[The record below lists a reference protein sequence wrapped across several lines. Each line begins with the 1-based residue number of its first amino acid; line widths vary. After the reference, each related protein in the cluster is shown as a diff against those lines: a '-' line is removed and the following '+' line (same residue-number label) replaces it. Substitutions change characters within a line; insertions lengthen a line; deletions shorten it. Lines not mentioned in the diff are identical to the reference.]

1 MAVNGQLGQAATGD
15 GLDHPIDWPVSR
27 TYLKLALGFI
37 IAGSGAYLAGLLALT
52 EGQGLRAMLAVAYS
66 ALAVIAWL
74 LLARGRT
81 RAAVWFL
88 GGGVWCCM
96 TVAAFYLGGVGSTP
110 IIIYPMIILLA
121 GWMVS
126 VRAAAVTASLTLAA
140 TLGMVLAESR
150 GWLPAPPETLPLM
163 RWFVQGCTFV
173 LTAFLII
180 SLVRAYRERQ
190 VELQALGNALRQR
203 AAELEAST
211 SDLHRAQAVA
221 HVGSWVYDLA
231 GDVMRLSAETCRIF
245 GLPEGTTGSHAAY
258 LSRVHAEDRGAV
270 AEAWRAALAG
280 GAMFDSEHRIMVGQR
295 VAWVRQVAEFHR
307 NPAGMAE
314 RAIGTTHDITERK
327 RHEAEVAAARR
338 QLDATLAAIP
348 DLLFEVGLDGRHH
361 ACHSPD
367 SELLAAPA
375 EQLIGRTVTE
385 TLPPAAAATVMAA
398 LLEANLHG
406 NSHGKTFELQLPQ
419 GTRWFEL
426 SVSRKPGTG
435 ESEPRFIALSRDI
448 TKRKNAEAEVA
459 KLNATLEA
467 RVRERTA
474 DLETANQELES
485 FSYTVS
491 HDLRG
496 PLRSMVGFAGLIS
509 ENLSDKLDHE
519 NRDYLDR
526 ITASGNKMSRLIDGV
541 LDYSRLSREAVT
553 RRPVDLDALVREIA
567 LELRDRYPRGELVLN
582 PLGMVHA
589 DPVMM
594 RQILHNLLD
603 NAFKYSARRERPR
616 VEVGVERVGDAPEY
630 VVRDNGIGFDMR
642 HADHLFKLFTRLHND
657 PAFDSTGA
665 GLAIVKR
672 LIDRHGGS
680 IRAEAQPDRG
690 ATFRFTV

>member
-1 MAVNGQLGQAATGD
+1 MAVNGQLGQAVTGE

-52 EGQGLRAMLAVAYS
+52 ERQGLRAMLAVAYS

-88 GGGVWCCM
+88 GVGVWCCM

-190 VELQALGNALRQR
+190 AELQALGNALRQR

-221 HVGSWVYDLA
+221 HVGSWVYDLTA
-231 GDVMRLSAETCRIF
+231 DRMWLSAETCRIF
-245 GLPEGTTGSHAAY
+245 GLPAGTTGSHAAY
-258 LSRVHAEDRGAV
+258 MSRVHVEDRDAV
-270 AEAWRAALAG
+270 EAAWLTALAG
-280 GAMFDSEHRIMVGQR
+280 GAVFDSEHRIMVGQR
-295 VAWVRQVAEFHR
+295 VAWVRQVAELYR
-307 NPAGMAE
+307 TAAGGID

-327 RHEAEVAAARR
+327 
-338 QLDATLAAIP
+338 T
-348 DLLFEVGLDGRHH
+348 
-361 ACHSPD
+361 
-367 SELLAAPA
+367 
-375 EQLIGRTVTE
+375 
-385 TLPPAAAATVMAA
+385 
-398 LLEANLHG
+398 
-406 NSHGKTFELQLPQ
+406 
-419 GTRWFEL
+419 
-426 SVSRKPGTG
+426 
-435 ESEPRFIALSRDI
+435 
-448 TKRKNAEAEVA
+448 AEAEVA
-459 KLNATLEA
+459 KFNATLET

-474 DLETANQELES
+474 DLEAANRELES

-509 ENLSDKLDHE
+509 ENLRDKLDHE

-526 ITASGNKMSRLIDGV
+526 IAASGNKMSRLIDGV

-567 LELRDRYPRGELVLN
+567 IELRERYPHGELVLN
-582 PLGMVHA
+582 PLGTANA

-616 VEVGVERVGDAPEY
+616 VEVGVERVGAAPEY

-690 ATFRFTV
+690 ATFRFSI